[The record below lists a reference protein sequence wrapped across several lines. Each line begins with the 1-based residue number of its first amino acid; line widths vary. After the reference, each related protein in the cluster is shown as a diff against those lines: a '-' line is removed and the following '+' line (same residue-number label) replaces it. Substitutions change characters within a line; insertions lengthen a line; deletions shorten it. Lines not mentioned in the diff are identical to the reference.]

1 MEQPPI
7 VSFLGVTTVCD
18 WSQLRA
24 APSPWS
30 ELEFDNIILTVP
42 SNFVRGLEQV
52 DEMAQLWNNI
62 MKTIAELAA
71 IPLKFP
77 RKERIVIDVQ
87 ISYGKYVCL
96 I

>member
-1 MEQPPI
+1 M
-7 VSFLGVTTVCD
+7 TTVCD

-24 APSPWS
+24 APSPWA

-42 SNFVRGLEQV
+42 SNAVRGLEQV
-52 DEMAQLWNNI
+52 NELAQLWNNL
-62 MKTIAELAA
+62 MKTVAELAA

-87 ISYGKYVCL
+87 ICYGKYAS
-96 I
+96 